1 MFGKSYDWWFGQN
14 SLWHH
19 IGGERI
25 LIGSLTGGGAKYPQ
39 GTSGTSNEAEWL
51 KYGFL
56 ALGAYVVVKAI
67 N

>member
-1 MFGKSYDWWFGQN
+1 MFGKSYDWWFGEN
-14 SLWHH
+14 SFWHH

-25 LIGSLTGGGAKYPQ
+25 VIGALGGTASYPV
-39 GTSGTSNEAEWL
+39 GTPPSSKEAEWL

-67 N
+67 K